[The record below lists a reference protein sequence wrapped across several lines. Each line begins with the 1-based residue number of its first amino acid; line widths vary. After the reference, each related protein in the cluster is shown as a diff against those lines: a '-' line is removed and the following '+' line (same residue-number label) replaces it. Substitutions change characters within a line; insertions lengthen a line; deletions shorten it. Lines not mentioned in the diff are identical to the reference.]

1 MSEQLQF
8 FRHRRKNVQISSAGF
23 EYQDLAG
30 GCVAILRA
38 CNAPMF
44 YIDTY
49 FTLCLSCQDISPESV
64 SRTSARERKVD
75 VLRDPFGV
83 DYLRLTMHAS
93 AQTFVRRTVS

>member
-8 FRHRRKNVQISSAGF
+8 FVIGAKTSRYRLAGF

-38 CNAPMF
+38 CNAPVF
-44 YIDTY
+44 SIDTY
-49 FTLCLSCQDISPESV
+49 FTLCLSCQDISPEFV
-64 SRTSARERKVD
+64 VRTSARERRVD

-83 DYLRLTMHAS
+83 DHLRLTMHAS
-93 AQTFVRRTVS
+93 AQTFVQRTVS